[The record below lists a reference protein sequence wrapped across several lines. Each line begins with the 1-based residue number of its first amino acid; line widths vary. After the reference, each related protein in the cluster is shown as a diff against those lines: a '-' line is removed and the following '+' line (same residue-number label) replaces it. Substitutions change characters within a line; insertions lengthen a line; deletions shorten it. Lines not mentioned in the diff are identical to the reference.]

1 MTINDL
7 TRFYLLIYKYI
18 GVDLGD
24 LFSLINLMLVM
35 EFLFTCVES
44 AVSFV
49 NHDIDWYW
57 TFYDSMIISANGP
70 QARRPYLHQ
79 FEVHAIATAQKV

>member
-7 TRFYLLIYKYI
+7 TTFYLLIYKYI

-49 NHDIDWYW
+49 NHDID
-57 TFYDSMIISANGP
+57 
-70 QARRPYLHQ
+70 
-79 FEVHAIATAQKV
+79 